1 MKIVLDTNCLIQIFS
16 VDSDF
21 RWIFDEIVE
30 GDLKLSVT
38 TEILL
43 EYEEIFNRFFESE
56 TLGGVIANII
66 LSSSELIKQDV
77 YYRWKLIDKDPDDD
91 KFVDCA
97 IAANADFLISDD
109 AHFKILK
116 KIPFPKVQI
125 IRLEE
130 FAKTFKTQFK

>member
-1 MKIVLDTNCLIQIFS
+1 MKIVLDTNCLIQMFS

-21 RWIFDEIVE
+21 RWIFDEIIE

-97 IAANADFLISDD
+97 IDANADFLISDD